1 MSRSFAPWSTAC
13 ARNKQV
19 NESRYERQM
28 LLPEIGSAGQTK
40 LAAAS
45 VLVVGCGGLGSTL
58 LYDLCSMGVGRIGF
72 CDGDTVSLNNLNRQF
87 LHTPADIGR
96 RKVQY
101 AYEKL
106 HAYAPELTLEPHDM
120 ILTHDNALALVSRYD
135 LVLLAVDSIS
145 SRLIANRA
153 CVTAAKPLVD
163 AGIHGLNG
171 SVYTY
176 RPGKTA
182 CLACFYAEQIRKK
195 SAPIP
200 SFAPIVSA
208 ISSLEAQCAANI
220 LLGLPNPTGGRM
232 LLFDGASM
240 TTEFVNIAKNPH
252 CSVCS

>member
-1 MSRSFAPWSTAC
+1 
-13 ARNKQV
+13 
-19 NESRYERQM
+19 M
-28 LLPEIGSAGQTK
+28 LLPEIGSAGQAK

-45 VLVVGCGGLGSTL
+45 ALVVGCGGLGSTL

-96 RKVQY
+96 RKVQS

-106 HAYAPELTLEPHDM
+106 HAYAPELMLEPHDM
-120 ILTHDNALALVSRYD
+120 LLTHDNAFALVSRYD
-135 LVLLAVDSIS
+135 LVLLAVDSVL

-153 CVTAAKPLVD
+153 CVKAAKPLVD

-171 SVYTY
+171 SLYTV

-182 CLACFYAEQIRKK
+182 CLACFYAEPARKK

-208 ISSLEAQCAANI
+208 ISSLEALCAANI
-220 LLGLPNPTGGRM
+220 LLGLPNPTEGRM

-240 TTEFVNIAKNPH
+240 TTEFVNIAKNPN
-252 CSVCS
+252 CPVCS

>member
-1 MSRSFAPWSTAC
+1 M
-13 ARNKQV
+13 
-19 NESRYERQM
+19 NESRYERQI
-28 LLPEIGSAGQTK
+28 LLPEIGSAGQAK

-96 RKVQY
+96 RKVQS
-101 AYEKL
+101 AYDKL
-106 HAYAPELTLEPHDM
+106 HAYAPELALEPHDM
-120 ILTHDNALALVSRYD
+120 LLTDDNAFALVSQYD
-135 LVLLAVDSIS
+135 LVLLAVDSVP

-153 CVTAAKPLVD
+153 CVAAAKPLVD
-163 AGIHGLNG
+163 AGIHGTNG
-171 SVYTY
+171 SLYTV

-182 CLACFYAEQIRKK
+182 CLACFYAEPARKIP
-195 SAPIP
+195 APIP

-208 ISSLEAQCAANI
+208 ISSLEALCAANI
-220 LLGLPNPTGGRM
+220 LLGLPNPTDGRM
-232 LLFDGASM
+232 LLFDGANM